1 MNDDQKIGIE
11 RLIAKS
17 TEIERRIQLKCQL
30 IELTAKEIRK
40 LHTDLKANNIL
51 FEKMQLG

>member
-11 RLIAKS
+11 RLMAKS

-30 IELTAKEIRK
+30 IELTAKEIRN
-40 LHTDLKANNIL
+40 LHTELKANNIL